1 MTGLG
6 EENKWVLEK
15 EWEKYL
21 FKEYLL
27 FNLKQSKIWSLLNS
41 KIPLLSQ
48 LHKYYEVLHNN
59 IKELEYLLSS
69 FWRD

>member
-21 FKEYLL
+21 FKEYVL

-59 IKELEYLLSS
+59 IKEMEYLLSS